1 MGSAPVNA
9 CVSRSRRGQ
18 QAEEGP
24 AAVLAIGTANPPHC
38 VHQDEF
44 PDYYFRMSRSEHLTD
59 LKVKLKRICKH
70 SILKMTPNYH
80 SYFRHY

>member
-1 MGSAPVNA
+1 MGSAPVNV
-9 CVSRSRRGQ
+9 CVSRRGQ
-18 QAEEGP
+18 QAEGP

-59 LKVKLKRICKH
+59 LKVKLKRICKLRFPLH
-70 SILKMTPNYH
+70 LENY
-80 SYFRHY
+80 RGQN